1 MIWNKEE
8 LGMVEKF
15 IDGNVMKVVSE
26 FQEAMAPFN
35 KAEQALLMQR
45 EESKKIEELPIEERF
60 SIDNIRKRKSDS
72 LDVESI
78 DKELSELHA
87 EQRKAIADF
96 DLQHKLNKAQNQ
108 DRDNL
113 KPIEDLGN
121 DVDTLTDK
129 FIQDVM
135 AVLEKRYAL
144 QTEYQGNLTT
154 ALGKI
159 KVEFGKAGA
168 EWDTSLNHIFNYT
181 FTFREKADVI
191 KRKVREEIR

>member
-1 MIWNKEE
+1 MKWNKEE

-15 IDGNVMKVVSE
+15 IDGNVMKVVSD

-87 EQRKAIADF
+87 EQRKVIADF

-113 KPIEDLGN
+113 KPIEELGN

-135 AVLEKRYAL
+135 AVLEKRHAL
-144 QTEYQGNLTT
+144 QTEYQGNLKT

-168 EWDTSLNHIFNYT
+168 EWDTSLNHIFSYT
-181 FTFREKADVI
+181 FTFREKADII

>member
-1 MIWNKEE
+1 MKWNKEE

-15 IDGNVMKVVSE
+15 IDGNVMKVVSD

-87 EQRKAIADF
+87 EQRKVIADF

-108 DRDNL
+108 DSDNL
-113 KPIEDLGN
+113 KPIEELGN

-135 AVLEKRYAL
+135 AVLEKRHAL
-144 QTEYQGNLTT
+144 QTEYQGNLKT

-168 EWDTSLNHIFNYT
+168 EWDTSLNHLFSYN

>member
-1 MIWNKEE
+1 
-8 LGMVEKF
+8 MVEKF

-35 KAEQALLMQR
+35 KGEQALLMQR

-60 SIDNIRKRKSDS
+60 SIDNIRKRKNDS

-113 KPIEDLGN
+113 KPIEELGN

-135 AVLEKRYAL
+135 AVLEKRHAL
-144 QTEYQGNLTT
+144 QTEYQGNLQT

-168 EWDTSLNHIFNYT
+168 EWDTSLNHIFSYT

-191 KRKVREEIR
+191 KRKVREEIK

>member
-1 MIWNKEE
+1 
-8 LGMVEKF
+8 MVEKF

-96 DLQHKLNKAQNQ
+96 DLQDKLNKAQNQ

-113 KPIEDLGN
+113 KPIEELGN

-135 AVLEKRYAL
+135 VVLEKRYAL
-144 QTEYQGNLTT
+144 QTEYRGNLKT

-168 EWDTSLNHIFNYT
+168 EWDTNLNHIFSYT
-181 FTFREKADVI
+181 FTFREKTDAI
-191 KRKVREEIR
+191 KNKVREKIR

>member
-1 MIWNKEE
+1 MKWNKEE

-15 IDGNVMKVVSE
+15 IDGNVMKVVSD

-87 EQRKAIADF
+87 EQRKVIADF
-96 DLQHKLNKAQNQ
+96 DLQHRLNKAQNQ

-113 KPIEDLGN
+113 KPIEELGN

-135 AVLEKRYAL
+135 TVLEKRHAL
-144 QTEYQGNLTT
+144 QTEYQGNLKT

-168 EWDTSLNHIFNYT
+168 EWDTSLNHIFSYT
-181 FTFREKADVI
+181 FTFREKADII

>member
-1 MIWNKEE
+1 MKWNKEE

-15 IDGNVMKVVSE
+15 IDGNVMKVVSD

-87 EQRKAIADF
+87 EQRKVIADF

-135 AVLEKRYAL
+135 AVLEKRHAL
-144 QTEYQGNLTT
+144 QTEYQGNLKT

-168 EWDTSLNHIFNYT
+168 EWDTSLNHIFSYT
-181 FTFREKADVI
+181 FTFREKADII